1 MLEHHEFDCILM
13 DIQMPDMDGIA
24 TTKAI
29 KHSRTIGRNS
39 TIPIIALT
47 AYAMLDDREK
57 FLDSGMDGYVAKP
70 MTMEDLEDE
79 IDRVLGNG

>member
-24 TTKAI
+24 TTRSI
-29 KHSRTIGRNS
+29 KHSKSIGRNS

-47 AYAMLDDREK
+47 AYAMLDDRAK
-57 FLDSGMDGYVAKP
+57 FLESGMDGYVAKP
-70 MTMEDLEDE
+70 MTIEDLEDE
-79 IDRVLGNG
+79 INRVMGNG